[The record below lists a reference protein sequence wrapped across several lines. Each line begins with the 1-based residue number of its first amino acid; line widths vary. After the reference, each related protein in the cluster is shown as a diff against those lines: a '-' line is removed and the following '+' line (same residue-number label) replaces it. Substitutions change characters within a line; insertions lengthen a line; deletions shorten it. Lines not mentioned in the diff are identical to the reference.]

1 MVFFLESL
9 KHTLCTCVLFMHVQ
23 NMHRWTRLYCTHIL
37 ISLLMSISTDTNS
50 PAPDSL
56 AATLPIIAILV
67 VLLITAIAASIIA
80 SKVKSHQKERKTSAK
95 QKKRG
100 ALPCTPPNRGRVDDE
115 NIYEKFNWENKIF
128 V

>member
-9 KHTLCTCVLFMHVQ
+9 KHTVCTCVLFVRVQ
-23 NMHRWTRLYCTHIL
+23 NMHRRTRLYCTHIL
-37 ISLLMSISTDTNS
+37 ISLPISISTDTNS

-56 AATLPIIAILV
+56 AATLPIIAILAI
-67 VLLITAIAASIIA
+67 LLIVAVGVSVIA
-80 SKVKSHQKERKTSAK
+80 SKVKSHQTERKTSAK

-100 ALPCTPPNRGRVDDE
+100 SLPRTPPNRGRVDDE
-115 NIYEKFNWENKIF
+115 NIYEKFNWENKIS